1 MGVAS
6 RPGPVLGSYASRSQ
20 TSSSAILHAAIMIR
34 PLLSIG
40 ALVVLAAVA
49 ESASITD
56 LFASYGKSTN
66 SRGDDSYGKSTNF
79 YGGDSYG
86 KSNSY
91 GGDSYGKST
100 NSYGE
105 DSYNEQEHY
114 KEDSYKKDG
123 HYEKDDQYKDVYK
136 QESRED
142 EKYDHD
148 NKMKK
153 QVSYDRNYKHEPQY
167 YEKAYYRPIYE
178 VHEEEPMYRSKTV
191 TPHKMYE
198 SSYRHKTKRS
208 AGLVTR
214 EERVLARWEA
224 VYGSRHAQSDCK
236 CSAACL
242 NVIPAFHRNLPA
254 FSGL

>member
-1 MGVAS
+1 MGVAP

-20 TSSSAILHAAIMIR
+20 TSSLAILHAAIMIR

-56 LFASYGKSTN
+56 LFASYGKSAN
-66 SRGDDSYGKSTNF
+66 SYGDVSYGKST
-79 YGGDSYG
+79 S
-86 KSNSY
+86 SS
-91 GGDSYGKST
+91 
-100 NSYGE
+100 GE

-114 KEDSYKKDG
+114 KEDSYKDG
-123 HYEKDDQYKDVYK
+123 HYEKDDHYKDVDK

-142 EKYDHD
+142 IKYDHD
-148 NKMKK
+148 NKRKK

-178 VHEEEPMYRSKTV
+178 VHEEPMYRSKTMK
-191 TPHKMYE
+191 PHNMYE
-198 SSYRHKTKRS
+198 SSYRRKMKRS
-208 AGLVTR
+208 AGLITR
-214 EERVLARWEA
+214 EQRVLARWEA
-224 VYGSRHAQSDCK
+224 VFGSRHAQSDCK

-242 NVIPAFHRNLPA
+242 NVIPAFHRILPA

>member
-1 MGVAS
+1 MGVAP

-56 LFASYGKSTN
+56 LFASYGKSAN
-66 SRGDDSYGKSTNF
+66 SYADVSYGKSTSSSGEDSYGKST
-79 YGGDSYG
+79 S
-86 KSNSY
+86 SS
-91 GGDSYGKST
+91 
-100 NSYGE
+100 GE
-105 DSYNEQEHY
+105 DSYSEQEHF

-123 HYEKDDQYKDVYK
+123 NYEKDDHHKDIYK

-142 EKYDHD
+142 IKYDHD
-148 NKMKK
+148 NKRKK
-153 QVSYDRNYKHEPQY
+153 QISYDRNYKHEPQY

-178 VHEEEPMYRSKTV
+178 VHEEPMYRSKTMK
-191 TPHKMYE
+191 PHNMYE
-198 SSYRHKTKRS
+198 SSYRRKMKRS
-208 AGLVTR
+208 AGLITR
-214 EERVLARWEA
+214 EQRVLARWEA
-224 VYGSRHAQSDCK
+224 VFGSRHAQSDCK

-242 NVIPAFHRNLPA
+242 NVIPAFHRILPA

>member
-1 MGVAS
+1 MGVAP

-56 LFASYGKSTN
+56 LFASYGKSAN
-66 SRGDDSYGKSTNF
+66 SYGDVSYGKST
-79 YGGDSYG
+79 S
-86 KSNSY
+86 SS
-91 GGDSYGKST
+91 
-100 NSYGE
+100 GE

-114 KEDSYKKDG
+114 KEDSYKDG
-123 HYEKDDQYKDVYK
+123 HYEKDDHYKDVDK

-142 EKYDHD
+142 IKYDHD
-148 NKMKK
+148 NKRKK

-178 VHEEEPMYRSKTV
+178 VHEEPMYRSKTMK
-191 TPHKMYE
+191 PHNMHE
-198 SSYRHKTKRS
+198 SSYRRTMKRS
-208 AGLVTR
+208 AGLITQ

-224 VYGSRHAQSDCK
+224 VFGSRHAQSDCK

>member
-1 MGVAS
+1 MGVVP

-20 TSSSAILHAAIMIR
+20 TSSSAILHAVIMIR

-49 ESASITD
+49 ESASTFPITD

-66 SRGDDSYGKSTNF
+66 SYGDDSH
-79 YGGDSYG
+79 
-86 KSNSY
+86 
-91 GGDSYGKST
+91 GKST

-105 DSYNEQEHY
+105 ESYNEQEHY

-123 HYEKDDQYKDVYK
+123 RYEKDDHYKDVNK

-142 EKYDHD
+142 KKYDHG

-153 QVSYDRNYKHEPQY
+153 QVSFDRNYKHEPQY

-178 VHEEEPMYRSKTV
+178 VHEEKPMYRSKTMMS
-191 TPHKMYE
+191 HKMYE
-198 SSYRHKTKRS
+198 PSYRHKIKRS
-208 AGLVTR
+208 AGFITQ

-224 VYGSRHAQSDCK
+224 VFGSRHAQSDCK

>member
-56 LFASYGKSTN
+56 LFASYGKSAN
-66 SRGDDSYGKSTNF
+66 SYGGGSYGKST
-79 YGGDSYG
+79 S
-86 KSNSY
+86 SS
-91 GGDSYGKST
+91 
-100 NSYGE
+100 GE

-114 KEDSYKKDG
+114 KEDSYKKDD
-123 HYEKDDQYKDVYK
+123 HHEKDDHHKDIYK

-142 EKYDHD
+142 IKYDHD
-148 NKMKK
+148 NKRKK

-178 VHEEEPMYRSKTV
+178 VHEEPMYRSKTMK
-191 TPHKMYE
+191 PHNMYE
-198 SSYRHKTKRS
+198 SSNRRKMKRS
-208 AGLVTR
+208 AGLITR
-214 EERVLARWEA
+214 EQRVLARWEA
-224 VYGSRHAQSDCK
+224 VFGSRHAQSDCK

-242 NVIPAFHRNLPA
+242 NVIPAFHRILPA
-254 FSGL
+254 FSGS

>member
-1 MGVAS
+1 MGVAP

-56 LFASYGKSTN
+56 LFASYGKSAN
-66 SRGDDSYGKSTNF
+66 SYGDVSYGKST
-79 YGGDSYG
+79 S
-86 KSNSY
+86 SS
-91 GGDSYGKST
+91 
-100 NSYGE
+100 GE

-114 KEDSYKKDG
+114 KEDSY
-123 HYEKDDQYKDVYK
+123 EKDDHHEKDYHHKDIYK

-142 EKYDHD
+142 IKYDHD
-148 NKMKK
+148 NKRKK

-178 VHEEEPMYRSKTV
+178 VHEEPMYRSKTMK
-191 TPHKMYE
+191 PHNMYE
-198 SSYRHKTKRS
+198 SSYRRKMKRS
-208 AGLVTR
+208 AGLITR
-214 EERVLARWEA
+214 EQRVLARWEA
-224 VYGSRHAQSDCK
+224 VFGSRHAQSDCK

-242 NVIPAFHRNLPA
+242 NVIPAFHRILPA

>member
-1 MGVAS
+1 MGVAP

-20 TSSSAILHAAIMIR
+20 TSSSAILHAVIMIR

-56 LFASYGKSTN
+56 LFASYGKSAN
-66 SRGDDSYGKSTNF
+66 SYGDVSYGKST
-79 YGGDSYG
+79 S
-86 KSNSY
+86 SS
-91 GGDSYGKST
+91 
-100 NSYGE
+100 GE

-123 HYEKDDQYKDVYK
+123 HYEKDDHYKDVDK

-142 EKYDHD
+142 IKYDHD
-148 NKMKK
+148 NKRKK

-178 VHEEEPMYRSKTV
+178 VHEEPMYRSKTMK
-191 TPHKMYE
+191 PHNMYE
-198 SSYRHKTKRS
+198 SSYRRKMKRS
-208 AGLVTR
+208 AGLITR
-214 EERVLARWEA
+214 EQRVLARWEA
-224 VYGSRHAQSDCK
+224 VFGSRHAQSDCK

-242 NVIPAFHRNLPA
+242 NVIPAFHRILPA

>member
-56 LFASYGKSTN
+56 LFASYGKSAN
-66 SRGDDSYGKSTNF
+66 SYGDVSYGKSTSSS
-79 YGGDSYG
+79 GD
-86 KSNSY
+86 
-91 GGDSYGKST
+91 
-100 NSYGE
+100 

-114 KEDSYKKDG
+114 KEDSYKDG
-123 HYEKDDQYKDVYK
+123 HYEKDDHYKDVDK

-142 EKYDHD
+142 IKYDHD
-148 NKMKK
+148 NKRKK

-178 VHEEEPMYRSKTV
+178 VHEEPMYRSKTMK
-191 TPHKMYE
+191 PHNMYE

-224 VYGSRHAQSDCK
+224 VFGSRHAQSDCK

-242 NVIPAFHRNLPA
+242 NVIPAFHRILPA

>member
-1 MGVAS
+1 MGVAP

-56 LFASYGKSTN
+56 LFASYGKSAN
-66 SRGDDSYGKSTNF
+66 SYGDVSYGKST
-79 YGGDSYG
+79 S
-86 KSNSY
+86 SS
-91 GGDSYGKST
+91 
-100 NSYGE
+100 GE

-114 KEDSYKKDG
+114 KEDSYKDG
-123 HYEKDDQYKDVYK
+123 HYEKDDHYKDVDK

-142 EKYDHD
+142 IKYDHD
-148 NKMKK
+148 NKRKK

-178 VHEEEPMYRSKTV
+178 VHEEPMYRSKTMK
-191 TPHKMYE
+191 PHNMYE
-198 SSYRHKTKRS
+198 SSYRRKMKRS
-208 AGLVTR
+208 AGLITR
-214 EERVLARWEA
+214 EQRVLARWEA
-224 VYGSRHAQSDCK
+224 VFGSRHAQSDCK

-242 NVIPAFHRNLPA
+242 NVIPAFHRILPA

>member
-1 MGVAS
+1 MGVVP

-20 TSSSAILHAAIMIR
+20 TSSSAILHAVIMIG

-49 ESASITD
+49 ESASTFSITD

-66 SRGDDSYGKSTNF
+66 SYGDDSH
-79 YGGDSYG
+79 
-86 KSNSY
+86 
-91 GGDSYGKST
+91 GKST

-105 DSYNEQEHY
+105 ESYNEQEHY

-123 HYEKDDQYKDVYK
+123 RYEKDDHYKDVNK

-142 EKYDHD
+142 KKYDHG

-153 QVSYDRNYKHEPQY
+153 QVSFDRNYKHEPQY

-178 VHEEEPMYRSKTV
+178 VHEEEPMYRSKTMMS
-191 TPHKMYE
+191 HKMYE
-198 SSYRHKTKRS
+198 PSYRHKIKRS
-208 AGLVTR
+208 AGFITQ

-224 VYGSRHAQSDCK
+224 VFGSRHAQSDCK

>member
-1 MGVAS
+1 MGVAP

-56 LFASYGKSTN
+56 LFASYGKSAN
-66 SRGDDSYGKSTNF
+66 SYADVSYGKST
-79 YGGDSYG
+79 S
-86 KSNSY
+86 SS
-91 GGDSYGKST
+91 
-100 NSYGE
+100 GE

-123 HYEKDDQYKDVYK
+123 NYEKDDHHEKDYHHKDIYK

-142 EKYDHD
+142 IKYDHD
-148 NKMKK
+148 NKRKK
-153 QVSYDRNYKHEPQY
+153 QVSNDRNYKHEPQY

-178 VHEEEPMYRSKTV
+178 VHEEPMYRSKTMK
-191 TPHKMYE
+191 PHKMYE
-198 SSYRHKTKRS
+198 SSYRHKSKSKRS
-208 AGLVTR
+208 AGLITR
-214 EERVLARWEA
+214 EQRVLARWEA
-224 VYGSRHAQSDCK
+224 VFGSRHAQSDCK

-242 NVIPAFHRNLPA
+242 NVIPAFHRILPA

>member
-1 MGVAS
+1 MGVAP

-56 LFASYGKSTN
+56 FFASYGKSAN
-66 SRGDDSYGKSTNF
+66 SYGDVSYGKST
-79 YGGDSYG
+79 S
-86 KSNSY
+86 SS
-91 GGDSYGKST
+91 
-100 NSYGE
+100 GE

-114 KEDSYKKDG
+114 KEDSYKDG
-123 HYEKDDQYKDVYK
+123 HYEKDDHYKDVDK

-142 EKYDHD
+142 IKYDHD
-148 NKMKK
+148 NKRKK

-178 VHEEEPMYRSKTV
+178 VHEEPMYRSKTMK
-191 TPHKMYE
+191 PHNMYE
-198 SSYRHKTKRS
+198 SSYRHKTKIS
-208 AGLVTR
+208 A
-214 EERVLARWEA
+214 
-224 VYGSRHAQSDCK
+224 
-236 CSAACL
+236 
-242 NVIPAFHRNLPA
+242 
-254 FSGL
+254 

>member
-1 MGVAS
+1 MGVAP

-56 LFASYGKSTN
+56 LFASYGKSAN
-66 SRGDDSYGKSTNF
+66 SS
-79 YGGDSYG
+79 
-86 KSNSY
+86 
-91 GGDSYGKST
+91 
-100 NSYGE
+100 GE

-123 HYEKDDQYKDVYK
+123 NYEKDG
-136 QESRED
+136 
-142 EKYDHD
+142 
-148 NKMKK
+148 
-153 QVSYDRNYKHEPQY
+153 Y
-167 YEKAYYRPIYE
+167 YEKDYHRPIYE
-178 VHEEEPMYRSKTV
+178 VHEEPMYRSKTMK
-191 TPHKMYE
+191 PHKMYE
-198 SSYRHKTKRS
+198 SSYRHKSKSKRS
-208 AGLVTR
+208 AGLITR
-214 EERVLARWEA
+214 EQRVLARWEA
-224 VYGSRHAQSDCK
+224 VFGSRHAQSDCK

-242 NVIPAFHRNLPA
+242 NVIPAFHRILPA

>member
-1 MGVAS
+1 MGVVP

-20 TSSSAILHAAIMIR
+20 TSSSAILHAVIMIR

-49 ESASITD
+49 ESTSITD
-56 LFASYGKSTN
+56 LFASYGKLTN
-66 SRGDDSYGKSTNF
+66 SYGDNSYGKSTSS
-79 YGGDSYG
+79 YGDDSY
-86 KSNSY
+86 K
-91 GGDSYGKST
+91 
-100 NSYGE
+100 
-105 DSYNEQEHY
+105 EQEHY

-123 HYEKDDQYKDVYK
+123 HYEKDDHHEKDGHQKDVYK

-142 EKYDHD
+142 KKYDHD
-148 NKMKK
+148 NKRKK

-167 YEKAYYRPIYE
+167 YDKAFYRPIYE
-178 VHEEEPMYRSKTV
+178 VHEEPMYRSKTMK
-191 TPHKMYE
+191 PHKMYE
-198 SSYRHKTKRS
+198 SSYRQKG
-208 AGLVTR
+208 AADLITR

-224 VYGSRHAQSDCK
+224 VFGSRHAQSDCK

>member
-1 MGVAS
+1 MGVAP

-20 TSSSAILHAAIMIR
+20 TSSLAILHAAIMIR

-56 LFASYGKSTN
+56 LFASYGKSAN
-66 SRGDDSYGKSTNF
+66 SYGGGSYGKST
-79 YGGDSYG
+79 S
-86 KSNSY
+86 SS
-91 GGDSYGKST
+91 
-100 NSYGE
+100 GE

-114 KEDSYKKDG
+114 KEDSYKKDD
-123 HYEKDDQYKDVYK
+123 HHEKDDHHKDIYK
-136 QESRED
+136 QESRKD
-142 EKYDHD
+142 IKYDYD
-148 NKMKK
+148 NKRKK

-178 VHEEEPMYRSKTV
+178 VHEEEPMYRSKTMKS
-191 TPHKMYE
+191 HKMYE
-198 SSYRHKTKRS
+198 PSYRHKSKRS

-224 VYGSRHAQSDCK
+224 VFGSRHAQSDCK

>member
-1 MGVAS
+1 MGVAPW
-6 RPGPVLGSYASRSQ
+6 PGPVLGSHASRSQ
-20 TSSSAILHAAIMIR
+20 TSSSAILHAVIMIR

-79 YGGDSYG
+79 YG
-86 KSNSY
+86 
-91 GGDSYGKST
+91 
-100 NSYGE
+100 E
-105 DSYNEQEHY
+105 DFYNEQEHY
-114 KEDSYKKDG
+114 KDSYKKDG

-153 QVSYDRNYKHEPQY
+153 QVSNDRNYKHEPQY

-178 VHEEEPMYRSKTV
+178 VHEEPMYRSKTMK
-191 TPHKMYE
+191 PHKMYE

-224 VYGSRHAQSDCK
+224 VFGSRHAQSDCK

-254 FSGL
+254 F

>member
-1 MGVAS
+1 MGVAP

-56 LFASYGKSTN
+56 LFASYGKSAN
-66 SRGDDSYGKSTNF
+66 SYEDVSYGKST
-79 YGGDSYG
+79 S
-86 KSNSY
+86 SS
-91 GGDSYGKST
+91 
-100 NSYGE
+100 GE

-123 HYEKDDQYKDVYK
+123 HYEKDDHYKDVDK

-142 EKYDHD
+142 IKYDHD
-148 NKMKK
+148 NKRKK

-178 VHEEEPMYRSKTV
+178 VHEEPMYRSKTMK
-191 TPHKMYE
+191 PHNMYE
-198 SSYRHKTKRS
+198 SSYRRKMKRS
-208 AGLVTR
+208 AGLITR
-214 EERVLARWEA
+214 EQRVLARWEA
-224 VYGSRHAQSDCK
+224 VFGSRHAQSDCK

-242 NVIPAFHRNLPA
+242 NVIPAFHRILPA

>member
-1 MGVAS
+1 MGVAP

-56 LFASYGKSTN
+56 LFASYGKSAN
-66 SRGDDSYGKSTNF
+66 SYGGGSYGKST
-79 YGGDSYG
+79 S
-86 KSNSY
+86 SS
-91 GGDSYGKST
+91 
-100 NSYGE
+100 GE

-114 KEDSYKKDG
+114 KEDSYKKDD
-123 HYEKDDQYKDVYK
+123 HHEKDDHHKDIYK
-136 QESRED
+136 QVSRED
-142 EKYDHD
+142 IKYDHD
-148 NKMKK
+148 NKRKK

-178 VHEEEPMYRSKTV
+178 VHEEPMYRSKTMK
-191 TPHKMYE
+191 PHNMYE
-198 SSYRHKTKRS
+198 SSYRRKVKRS
-208 AGLVTR
+208 AGLITR
-214 EERVLARWEA
+214 EQRVLARWEA
-224 VYGSRHAQSDCK
+224 VFGSRHAQSDCK

>member
-1 MGVAS
+1 MGVAP

-56 LFASYGKSTN
+56 LFASYGKSAN
-66 SRGDDSYGKSTNF
+66 SYGDVSYGKST
-79 YGGDSYG
+79 S
-86 KSNSY
+86 SS
-91 GGDSYGKST
+91 
-100 NSYGE
+100 GE

-114 KEDSYKKDG
+114 KEDSYKKDS
-123 HYEKDDQYKDVYK
+123 HYEKDDHYKDVDK

-142 EKYDHD
+142 IKYDHD
-148 NKMKK
+148 NKRKK

-178 VHEEEPMYRSKTV
+178 VHEEPMYRSKTMK
-191 TPHKMYE
+191 PHNMYE
-198 SSYRHKTKRS
+198 SSYRRKMKRS
-208 AGLVTR
+208 AGLITR
-214 EERVLARWEA
+214 EQRVLARWEA
-224 VYGSRHAQSDCK
+224 VFGSRHAQSDCK

-242 NVIPAFHRNLPA
+242 NVIPAFHRILPA

>member
-1 MGVAS
+1 
-6 RPGPVLGSYASRSQ
+6 
-20 TSSSAILHAAIMIR
+20 MIR

-56 LFASYGKSTN
+56 LFASYGKSAN
-66 SRGDDSYGKSTNF
+66 SYGGGSYGKST
-79 YGGDSYG
+79 S
-86 KSNSY
+86 SS
-91 GGDSYGKST
+91 
-100 NSYGE
+100 GE

-114 KEDSYKKDG
+114 KEDS
-123 HYEKDDQYKDVYK
+123 HEKDDHHKDIYK

-142 EKYDHD
+142 IKYDHD
-148 NKMKK
+148 NKRKK

-178 VHEEEPMYRSKTV
+178 VHEKEPMYRSKTMKS
-191 TPHKMYE
+191 HKMYE
-198 SSYRHKTKRS
+198 PSYRHKSKRS

-224 VYGSRHAQSDCK
+224 VFGSRHAQSDCK

>member
-1 MGVAS
+1 MGVAP

-56 LFASYGKSTN
+56 LFASYGKSAN
-66 SRGDDSYGKSTNF
+66 SYADVSYGKST
-79 YGGDSYG
+79 S
-86 KSNSY
+86 SS
-91 GGDSYGKST
+91 
-100 NSYGE
+100 GE

-123 HYEKDDQYKDVYK
+123 NYEKDGYYEKDDHHEKDYHHKDIYK

-142 EKYDHD
+142 IKYDHD
-148 NKMKK
+148 NKRKK
-153 QVSYDRNYKHEPQY
+153 QVSNDRNYKHEPQY

-178 VHEEEPMYRSKTV
+178 VHEEPMYRSKTMK
-191 TPHKMYE
+191 PHKMYE
-198 SSYRHKTKRS
+198 SSYRRKMKKRS
-208 AGLVTR
+208 AGLITR
-214 EERVLARWEA
+214 EQRVLARWEA
-224 VYGSRHAQSDCK
+224 VFGSRHAQSDCK

-242 NVIPAFHRNLPA
+242 NVIPAFHRILPA

>member
-1 MGVAS
+1 MGVAP

-20 TSSSAILHAAIMIR
+20 SSSSAILHAAIMIR

-56 LFASYGKSTN
+56 LFASYGKSAN
-66 SRGDDSYGKSTNF
+66 SYGDVSYGKSTSSS
-79 YGGDSYG
+79 GD
-86 KSNSY
+86 
-91 GGDSYGKST
+91 
-100 NSYGE
+100 

-114 KEDSYKKDG
+114 KEDSYKKDD
-123 HYEKDDQYKDVYK
+123 HHKDIYK

-142 EKYDHD
+142 IKYDHD
-148 NKMKK
+148 NKRKK

-178 VHEEEPMYRSKTV
+178 VHEEEPMYRSKTMKSL
-191 TPHKMYE
+191 KMYE
-198 SSYRHKTKRS
+198 PSYRHKMKRS

-224 VYGSRHAQSDCK
+224 VFGSRHAQSDCK

-242 NVIPAFHRNLPA
+242 
-254 FSGL
+254 

>member
-1 MGVAS
+1 MG
-6 RPGPVLGSYASRSQ
+6 GSYASRSQ

-66 SRGDDSYGKSTNF
+66 SRG
-79 YGGDSYG
+79 
-86 KSNSY
+86 
-91 GGDSYGKST
+91 GDSYGKST

-114 KEDSYKKDG
+114 KDSYKKDG

-153 QVSYDRNYKHEPQY
+153 QVSNDRNYKHEPQY

-178 VHEEEPMYRSKTV
+178 VHEEPMYRSKTMK
-191 TPHKMYE
+191 PHKMYE

-224 VYGSRHAQSDCK
+224 VFGSRHAQSDCK

>member
-1 MGVAS
+1 MGVAP
-6 RPGPVLGSYASRSQ
+6 RPGPVLGLYASRSQ
-20 TSSSAILHAAIMIR
+20 TSSSAILIR

-56 LFASYGKSTN
+56 LFASYGKSAN
-66 SRGDDSYGKSTNF
+66 SYADVSYGKST
-79 YGGDSYG
+79 S
-86 KSNSY
+86 SS
-91 GGDSYGKST
+91 
-100 NSYGE
+100 GE

-114 KEDSYKKDG
+114 KEDSYKKDD
-123 HYEKDDQYKDVYK
+123 HHEDIYK
-136 QESRED
+136 QVSRED
-142 EKYDHD
+142 IKYDHD
-148 NKMKK
+148 NKRKK

-178 VHEEEPMYRSKTV
+178 VHEEPMYRSKTMK
-191 TPHKMYE
+191 PHNMYE
-198 SSYRHKTKRS
+198 SSYRRKMKRS
-208 AGLVTR
+208 AGLITR
-214 EERVLARWEA
+214 EQRVLARWEA
-224 VYGSRHAQSDCK
+224 VFGSRHAQSDCK

>member
-56 LFASYGKSTN
+56 LFASYGKSAN
-66 SRGDDSYGKSTNF
+66 SYGDVSYGKST
-79 YGGDSYG
+79 S
-86 KSNSY
+86 SS
-91 GGDSYGKST
+91 
-100 NSYGE
+100 GE

-114 KEDSYKKDG
+114 KEDSYKDG
-123 HYEKDDQYKDVYK
+123 HYEKDDHYKDVDK

-142 EKYDHD
+142 IKYDHD
-148 NKMKK
+148 NKRKK

-178 VHEEEPMYRSKTV
+178 VHEEPMYRSKTMK
-191 TPHKMYE
+191 P
-198 SSYRHKTKRS
+198 
-208 AGLVTR
+208 
-214 EERVLARWEA
+214 
-224 VYGSRHAQSDCK
+224 
-236 CSAACL
+236 
-242 NVIPAFHRNLPA
+242 
-254 FSGL
+254 

>member
-1 MGVAS
+1 MGVAP

-20 TSSSAILHAAIMIR
+20 SSSSAILHAAIMIR

-56 LFASYGKSTN
+56 LFASYGKSAN
-66 SRGDDSYGKSTNF
+66 SYGDVSYGKST
-79 YGGDSYG
+79 S
-86 KSNSY
+86 SS
-91 GGDSYGKST
+91 
-100 NSYGE
+100 GE

-114 KEDSYKKDG
+114 KEDSYKKDD
-123 HYEKDDQYKDVYK
+123 HHEKDDHHKDIYK

-142 EKYDHD
+142 IKYDHD
-148 NKMKK
+148 NKRKK

-178 VHEEEPMYRSKTV
+178 VHEEEPMYRSKTMKS
-191 TPHKMYE
+191 HKMYE
-198 SSYRHKTKRS
+198 PSYRHKSKRS
-208 AGLVTR
+208 AGLVAR

-224 VYGSRHAQSDCK
+224 VFGSRHAQSDCK

>member
-56 LFASYGKSTN
+56 LFASYGKSAN
-66 SRGDDSYGKSTNF
+66 SYGDVSYGKST
-79 YGGDSYG
+79 S
-86 KSNSY
+86 SS
-91 GGDSYGKST
+91 
-100 NSYGE
+100 GE

-123 HYEKDDQYKDVYK
+123 HYEKDDHHKDIYK

-142 EKYDHD
+142 IKYDHD
-148 NKMKK
+148 NKRKK

-178 VHEEEPMYRSKTV
+178 VHEEPMYRSKTMK
-191 TPHKMYE
+191 PHNMYE
-198 SSYRHKTKRS
+198 SSYRRKMKKRS
-208 AGLVTR
+208 AGLITR
-214 EERVLARWEA
+214 EQRVLARWEA
-224 VYGSRHAQSDCK
+224 VFGSRHAQSDCK

-242 NVIPAFHRNLPA
+242 NVIPAFHRILPA

>member
-1 MGVAS
+1 MGVAP

-20 TSSSAILHAAIMIR
+20 TSSLAILHAAIMIR

-56 LFASYGKSTN
+56 LFASYGKSAN
-66 SRGDDSYGKSTNF
+66 SYGDVSYGKST
-79 YGGDSYG
+79 S
-86 KSNSY
+86 SS
-91 GGDSYGKST
+91 
-100 NSYGE
+100 GE

-114 KEDSYKKDG
+114 KEDSYKDG
-123 HYEKDDQYKDVYK
+123 HYEKDDHYKDVDK

-142 EKYDHD
+142 IKYDHD
-148 NKMKK
+148 NKRNK

-178 VHEEEPMYRSKTV
+178 VHEEPMYRSKTV
-191 TPHKMYE
+191 KPHNMYE
-198 SSYRHKTKRS
+198 SSYRRKMKRS
-208 AGLVTR
+208 AGLITQ

-224 VYGSRHAQSDCK
+224 VFGSRHAQSDCK

>member
-1 MGVAS
+1 MGVAP

-56 LFASYGKSTN
+56 LFASYGKSAN
-66 SRGDDSYGKSTNF
+66 SYGDVSYGKST
-79 YGGDSYG
+79 S
-86 KSNSY
+86 SS
-91 GGDSYGKST
+91 
-100 NSYGE
+100 GE

-114 KEDSYKKDG
+114 KEDSYKDG
-123 HYEKDDQYKDVYK
+123 HYEKDDHYKDVDK

-142 EKYDHD
+142 IKYDHD
-148 NKMKK
+148 NKRKK

-178 VHEEEPMYRSKTV
+178 VHEEPMYRSKTMK
-191 TPHKMYE
+191 PHNMYE
-198 SSYRHKTKRS
+198 SSYRRKMKRS

-224 VYGSRHAQSDCK
+224 VFGSRHAQSDCK

>member
-1 MGVAS
+1 MG
-6 RPGPVLGSYASRSQ
+6 GSYASRSQ

-66 SRGDDSYGKSTNF
+66 SH
-79 YGGDSYG
+79 
-86 KSNSY
+86 
-91 GGDSYGKST
+91 
-100 NSYGE
+100 GE

-114 KEDSYKKDG
+114 KDSYKKDG

-153 QVSYDRNYKHEPQY
+153 QVSNDRNYKHEPQY

-178 VHEEEPMYRSKTV
+178 VHEEPMYRSKTMK
-191 TPHKMYE
+191 PHKMY
-198 SSYRHKTKRS
+198 
-208 AGLVTR
+208 
-214 EERVLARWEA
+214 
-224 VYGSRHAQSDCK
+224 
-236 CSAACL
+236 
-242 NVIPAFHRNLPA
+242 
-254 FSGL
+254 

>member
-1 MGVAS
+1 MGVAP

-56 LFASYGKSTN
+56 LFASYGKSAN
-66 SRGDDSYGKSTNF
+66 SYGDVSYGKST
-79 YGGDSYG
+79 S
-86 KSNSY
+86 SS
-91 GGDSYGKST
+91 
-100 NSYGE
+100 GE

-114 KEDSYKKDG
+114 KEDSYKKDD
-123 HYEKDDQYKDVYK
+123 HHEKDDHHKDIYK

-142 EKYDHD
+142 IKYDHD
-148 NKMKK
+148 NKRKK

-178 VHEEEPMYRSKTV
+178 VHEEPMYKSKTMK
-191 TPHKMYE
+191 PHNMYE
-198 SSYRHKTKRS
+198 SSYRRKMKRS
-208 AGLVTR
+208 AGLITR
-214 EERVLARWEA
+214 EQRVLARWEA
-224 VYGSRHAQSDCK
+224 VFGSRHAQSDCK

-242 NVIPAFHRNLPA
+242 NVIPAFHRILPA

>member
-1 MGVAS
+1 MGVAP

-56 LFASYGKSTN
+56 LFASYGKSAN
-66 SRGDDSYGKSTNF
+66 SYGDVSYGKST
-79 YGGDSYG
+79 S
-86 KSNSY
+86 SS
-91 GGDSYGKST
+91 
-100 NSYGE
+100 GE

-123 HYEKDDQYKDVYK
+123 HYEKDDHHKDVYK

-142 EKYDHD
+142 KKYDHD
-148 NKMKK
+148 KRKK

-178 VHEEEPMYRSKTV
+178 VHDEKPMYR
-191 TPHKMYE
+191 Y
-198 SSYRHKTKRS
+198 KTKRS
-208 AGLVTR
+208 AGLITR

-224 VYGSRHAQSDCK
+224 VFGSRHAQSDCK

-242 NVIPAFHRNLPA
+242 NVIPDFHRNLPA